1 MHCEEALELISARMD
16 GELAEET
23 QRPLEEHLAHCA
35 ACRAAERDFL
45 LLRDALEGAVEIAP
59 PPELKQTVM
68 ANLPSRKKPKAILPL
83 HWKRWGASAAA
94 VVLVALAAWSLPDHI
109 AVPDAAS
116 EEEYAVESYSD
127 APADLPAD
135 TGSLAPAS
143 AEGSGKAAYDGEE
156 SAPLTTEKTDAETPV
171 SHTTIPRA
179 ATQAPAKNDAPAQ
192 GAQSTDTAKA
202 ETEGGGEA
210 AMGLFSARTLP
221 PDAAAARAVHVEI
234 ADEESSEAPSGAAS
248 DTSADASSDE
258 TEGERSE
265 IPAGYAEDG
274 LVGVNL
280 EDRAVIHQEPVLYH
294 AILTLSAPYTLE
306 GAEGAV
312 QESGDVWY
320 FLPAEELGA
329 LVDALNAQEKA
340 FALVDSGE
348 GISSEEPYAL
358 VIVTA
363 E

>member
-16 GELAEET
+16 GELAEEAR
-23 QRPLEEHLAHCA
+23 RPLEEHLAHCA

-45 LLRDALEGAVEIAP
+45 LLRDALADAVELTP
-59 PPELKQTVM
+59 PKELKQTVM

-109 AVPDAAS
+109 AVPDAAN

-127 APADLPAD
+127 TSADLP
-135 TGSLAPAS
+135 APAS
-143 AEGSGKAAYDGEE
+143 AEGSGMAAYGGEE
-156 SAPLTTEKTDAETPV
+156 SAPLTTEKTGAETPV
-171 SHTTIPRA
+171 SHTITPRA

-192 GAQSTDTAKA
+192 NARSIDTAEAEKA
-202 ETEGGGEA
+202 DGGEA
-210 AMGLFSARTLP
+210 AMGLYSARTLP
-221 PDAAAARAVHVEI
+221 ADSANARAVYDES
-234 ADEESSEAPSGAAS
+234 ADAERSEALSGAAS
-248 DTSADASSDE
+248 DTSSDE
-258 TEGERSE
+258 TEGKRSE
-265 IPAGYAEDG
+265 VPAGYAEDG
-274 LVGVNL
+274 LNGVNL

-294 AILTLSAPYTLE
+294 AILSLSAPYALE

-312 QESGDVWY
+312 QENGDVWY
-320 FLPAEELGA
+320 LLPSEELGA
-329 LVDALNAQEKA
+329 LVDALNAQETA
-340 FALVDSGE
+340 FSLEDSGE
-348 GISSEEPYAL
+348 DISSEEPYAL